1 MCAAR
6 FHRAVVLRRKHLQ
19 TESHQLAPNPVADIV
34 LDCID
39 KAGLGEAKPGLIV
52 LELQLVVDQVGD
64 ISTMRKSMVLDLL
77 FDGLASIGAGGNTR
91 HSAKSCRS
99 TSRGNQHDGA
109 SMRAALTHVLNGCFA
124 RSARGV

>member
-77 FDGLASIGAGGNTR
+77 FDGLSSIGAGGNTR
-91 HSAKSCRS
+91 HSAKSC
-99 TSRGNQHDGA
+99 SRP
-109 SMRAALTHVLNGCFA
+109 RAAISMMGPRCA
-124 RSARGV
+124 PRSRTY